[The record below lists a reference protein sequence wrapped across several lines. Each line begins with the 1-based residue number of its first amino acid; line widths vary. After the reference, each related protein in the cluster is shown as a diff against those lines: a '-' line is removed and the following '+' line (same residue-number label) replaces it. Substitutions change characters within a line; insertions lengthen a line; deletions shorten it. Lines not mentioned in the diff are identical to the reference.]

1 GELVFCCH
9 GVIFSCWG
17 WEGLHRFPDSPFV
30 SPGDTVEVGQT
41 VGMVEI
47 MKQFNEI
54 KSEVSG
60 TVESVEVENAAP
72 VTPGMVLVKVSEG

>member
-1 GELVFCCH
+1 MADIVSPIPG
-9 GVIFSCWG
+9 IFYVAPA
-17 WEGLHRFPDSPFV
+17 PDKPPFV

-47 MKQFNEI
+47 MKQFNDI
-54 KSEVSG
+54 KSDVSG